1 MPKDVDLGV
10 LKSRDVREIW
20 PNEARDFTPWLAQNL
35 ATLGSV
41 LGMELELQGQES
53 PVGAF
58 SLDVLARDLGRDRL
72 VVIENQLE
80 PTDHDHLGKLLTYA
94 SGHDAA
100 VMVWVAKEIREEHR
114 QTLDWLN
121 QHTDGNIDFYAV
133 IVEIVQIDDSRPA
146 CSFKLVAFPNE
157 YRKSAIKSKDGG
169 TTTERG
175 EAYRAFFQDLID
187 QLRDKHRFTGARV
200 GPPQNWYSF
209 ASGISGITYGA
220 VFASKEQ
227 VRTEIYIDFG
237 DTARNK
243 ALFDELLESR
253 ETIER
258 EFGEPFQWER
268 LDHRQGS
275 RIAIYRQGSI
285 ESDTQSLQEIQAWT
299 IDYLLRFKKIFG
311 PKLPALVK

>member
-1 MPKDVDLGV
+1 MCSP
-10 LKSRDVREIW
+10 E
-20 PNEARDFTPWLAQNL
+20 TLA
-35 ATLGSV
+35 
-41 LGMELELQGQES
+41 
-53 PVGAF
+53 
-58 SLDVLARDLGRDRL
+58 RDRL

-94 SGHDAA
+94 SGHDASA
-100 VMVWVAKEIREEHR
+100 MVWVAKEIREEHR

-157 YRKSAIKSKDGG
+157 YRKSAIKSKGGG

-200 GPPQNWYSF
+200 AVPQNGYSF
-209 ASGISGITYGA
+209 ASGISGIGYGA
-220 VFASKEQ
+220 AFASKEQ

-258 EFGEPFQWER
+258 EFGKPCQWER
-268 LDHRQGS
+268 LDHRQGLTYRDLPTGLYRKRHPIPARNPS
-275 RIAIYRQGSI
+275 MDHRLSAAVQEDLWTKAASARQITLAINAR
-285 ESDTQSLQEIQAWT
+285 
-299 IDYLLRFKKIFG
+299 
-311 PKLPALVK
+311 LPPFFFFTCSTAGA